1 MAKVI
6 SKFLITCVMDGF
18 SMAILGPWY
27 LIISGLTPTLKT
39 ILSGSGPLV
48 VNRLVSDV
56 PKSLLPKQKSAS
68 VGF

>member
-1 MAKVI
+1 
-6 SKFLITCVMDGF
+6 
-18 SMAILGPWY
+18 MAILGPWY